1 MRAAL
6 DAPAVAEDLYG
17 ELVRGPALADPGRP
31 VEEVGVRDPVG
42 QSGPEQALGLLL
54 LR

>member
-6 DAPAVAEDLYG
+6 HAAAVAEDLGG
-17 ELVRGPALADPGRP
+17 ELVRGPALADPGRA
-31 VEEVGVRDPVG
+31 VEEIRVRDALRER
-42 QSGPEQALGLLL
+42 GPEQALGLLL